1 MDVKLEIGDI
11 VLDVTNSD
19 IGVLL
24 KRYTLLDELENT
36 RGLNVWAW
44 DIYWVGPEN
53 SSTSIRVQA
62 YTESGLINLIKTQT
76 FLLNPSLENYGKF
89 KRTD

>member
-1 MDVKLEIGDI
+1 MDVELKIGDI
-11 VLDVTNSD
+11 VLDITNND
-19 IGVLL
+19 VGVLL
-24 KRYTLLDELENT
+24 KRYTLLNEMENT

-53 SSTSIRVQA
+53 CSTSIRVQA

>member
-1 MDVKLEIGDI
+1 MDAKLKIGDI
-11 VLDVTNSD
+11 VLDVTNND

-24 KRYTLLDELENT
+24 KRTSLLDESENT

-53 SSTSIRVQA
+53 NPTSIRVQA
-62 YTESGLINLIKTQT
+62 YTESGLINLIKTDT

-89 KRTD
+89 KRTQ